1 MSNEIGKGYD
11 ITVTFRVDGAET
23 LSDALHHVGL
33 QHVPGTH
40 PNRFTVPFSAPGVQ
54 VLNVFPVRYNV
65 RSLKDEHRP

>member
-1 MSNEIGKGYD
+1 MSSGIGSGYD

-33 QHVPGTH
+33 QRVPGAG
-40 PNRFTVPFSAPGVQ
+40 PKDVRAPFSAPGVE